1 MTDDELLELD
11 ELHNARQVELLLL
24 HLRKARQMYDTQEDE
39 DYSLGITMHF
49 VVDCVKVFI
58 EEPISL
64 HYLSLIQSEN
74 MMLGALLAKGANFT
88 PVGIGRLWEFKN
100 HLPMLR
106 DALEVAVAE
115 NDYLFDFKFYSE
127 SDFDPTCI

>member
-1 MTDDELLELD
+1 MCDDDELEWDKLCND
-11 ELHNARQVELLLL
+11 KQVELLLS
-24 HLRKARQMYDTQEDE
+24 HLRKARQMYDTQA
-39 DYSLGITMHF
+39 DYSLGATMHF

-106 DALEVAVAE
+106 DALEVAVAK
-115 NDYLFDFKFYSE
+115 NDYLFDFRFYSD

>member
-1 MTDDELLELD
+1 MCDDDELDWDKLCND
-11 ELHNARQVELLLL
+11 KQVELLLS
-24 HLRKARQMYDTQEDE
+24 HLRKARQMYDTQED
-39 DYSLGITMHF
+39 YSLGATMYF

-106 DALEVAVAE
+106 DALEVAVAKNE
-115 NDYLFDFKFYSE
+115 CLFDFRFFSD
-127 SDFDPTCI
+127 SDFDPDCI